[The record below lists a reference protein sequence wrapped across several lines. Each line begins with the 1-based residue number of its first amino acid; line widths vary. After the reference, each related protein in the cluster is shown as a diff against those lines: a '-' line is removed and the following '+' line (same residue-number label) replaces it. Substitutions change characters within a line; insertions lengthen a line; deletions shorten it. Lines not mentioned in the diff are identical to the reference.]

1 LDEGPVGSFKVVV
14 MDLRLALQ
22 EWTDPDV
29 AAFHV
34 ARSLS
39 IIGMDLDFHVKFKHV
54 MWSSNPLGDSLA
66 RILRELVAA
75 GVLEE
80 EDERVRW
87 NVGFKGAP

>member
-1 LDEGPVGSFKVVV
+1 
-14 MDLRLALQ
+14 MDLRLELQ

-39 IIGMDLDFHVKFKHV
+39 IIGVDVDFHLQFKHV
-54 MWSSNPLGDSLA
+54 MWSSNPLGESLA

-75 GVLEE
+75 GVLEQ

-87 NVGFKGAP
+87 NRGFKRAP